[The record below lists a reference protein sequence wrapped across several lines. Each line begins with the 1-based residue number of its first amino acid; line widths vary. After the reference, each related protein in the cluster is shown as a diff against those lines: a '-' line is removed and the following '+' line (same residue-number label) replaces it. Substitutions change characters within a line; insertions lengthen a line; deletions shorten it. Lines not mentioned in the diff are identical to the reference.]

1 MAERGARWALFA
13 TTLFIAGCSAQ
24 ADPVVKP
31 KAKAAHAAVAASAA
45 GPAGRRAYFGE
56 LHLHTAYSFDAWSL
70 MGAKTTPDQALKFA
84 RGEVIPFGKT
94 HAQRAWPLDFAA
106 VTDHSENMGVMNQ
119 LDDPTS
125 GFSLSAIGK
134 KIIADPPSAFY
145 ILKNAVDK
153 RQPIPDMN
161 AKPAMKTAWDIEM
174 KAANA
179 NYQPGKFTAFIA
191 YEWSSMKQGRYN
203 LHRNVIF
210 SGDKAPLPFTSADSP
225 RPEDL
230 WTYLEKNRAQGV
242 EALAIPHN
250 GNVSGGLMYDWN
262 DSDGRPI
269 DEKYAQRRALN
280 EPLTE
285 IVQNK
290 GQSETN
296 PELSSSDEFA
306 NFEIFDHLLT
316 HPEEKSKSHGSY
328 IREAFGRGLVI
339 EQKVGANPYKMGVVG
354 ASDIHNGL
362 SASDENAMA
371 GGPFGIDPKTML
383 PDREEAKKRLNLV
396 PTPALI
402 DEQAEADG
410 KPHQP
415 EDNTIFSSAGLTG
428 VWAEANTREA
438 IFAALKRKETFATS
452 GPRIRVRAFGGW
464 NFGRGTLAEPNWV
477 AKAYASGAPMGGDLP
492 ARPATAKAPSFIVQA
507 MKAPD
512 SGNLDRIQVVKV
524 WLDGQGY
531 KEKVFDVALSGGRKV
546 DPRTG
551 RAPPVGN
558 TVDLKTGKYANT
570 IGAPVLQTVWRDPEF
585 NAATPAVYYV
595 RVLEIPTP
603 RWTTLLAIARHLPF
617 PKERAKTIQERA
629 YGSPIWYT
637 PAGSKVA
644 KLSARNMGAGAASAG
659 GR

>member
-1 MAERGARWALFA
+1 MTERSARWALFA

-31 KAKAAHAAVAASAA
+31 KAKAAHAAVAASGSAA
-45 GPAGRRAYFGE
+45 DRRVYFGE

-70 MGAKTTPDQALKFA
+70 MGTKTTPEQAYDFMQ
-84 RGEVIPFGKT
+84 GKPV
-94 HAQRAWPLDFAA
+94 HVEGVWQKRAWPLDFAA

-119 LDDPTS
+119 LDDPNS
-125 GFSLSAIGK
+125 AFSMTEIGK
-134 KIIADPPSAFY
+134 QIAKNPPSAFY

-153 RQPIPDMN
+153 RQPIPGMN
-161 AKPAMKTAWDIEM
+161 AKPAMKSAWEREM
-174 KAANA
+174 AAANS
-179 NYQPGKFTAFIA
+179 NYKPGKFTTFIA
-191 YEWSSMKQGRYN
+191 YEWSSMNQGKYN

-210 SGDKAPLPFTSADSP
+210 KGDKAPLPFTSGDSP

-230 WTYLEKNRAQGV
+230 WTYLERNRAEGV
-242 EALAIPHN
+242 EAIAIPHN

-269 DEKYAQRRALN
+269 SEAYAQRRALN

-290 GQSETN
+290 GQSETT

-316 HPEEKSKSHGSY
+316 HPEEKSKPHGSY

-339 EQKVGANPYKMGVVG
+339 EQKVGTNPFKYGVVG
-354 ASDIHNGL
+354 GADIHNGL
-362 SASDENAMA
+362 ETTDENAMA
-371 GGPFGIDPKTML
+371 GGPFGIDPHTAL
-383 PDREEAKKRLNLV
+383 PSREEAKHRLNLV

-402 DEQAEADG
+402 DEAAEAKG
-410 KPHQP
+410 TAHIN
-415 EDNTIFSSAGLTG
+415 EDDTIFSSAGLTG
-428 VWAEANTREA
+428 VWAEHNDRDS

-452 GPRIRVRAFGGW
+452 GTRLRVRMFGGW
-464 NFGRGTLAEPNWV
+464 NFGPGTLAEPNWV
-477 AKAYASGAPMGGDLP
+477 AKAYAEGAPMGADMP
-492 ARPATAKAPSFIVQA
+492 ARPAAAKAPSFIVQA

-546 DPRTG
+546 NPRTG

-603 RWTTLLAIARHLPF
+603 RWTTLLAIKRHLPF
-617 PKERAKTIQERA
+617 PPNRDKTIQERA

-644 KLSARNMGAGAASAG
+644 KLSARAVGAASAG

>member
-1 MAERGARWALFA
+1 MESRMAERGGRWALLA

-24 ADPVVKP
+24 ADPIVKP
-31 KAKAAHAAVAASAA
+31 KAKAAPASAA
-45 GPAGRRAYFGE
+45 AASGPAGRRAYFGE

-70 MGAKTTPDQALKFA
+70 MSTKTTPDQALKFA
-84 RGEVIPFGKT
+84 RGEAIPFGDT

-134 KIIADPPSAFY
+134 KIIADHASAFY

-153 RQPIPDMN
+153 RQPVPDMN
-161 AKPAMKTAWDIEM
+161 AKPAMKSAWELQI
-174 KAANA
+174 KAANS
-179 NYQPGKFTAFIA
+179 NYQPGKFTTFIA
-191 YEWSSMKQGRYN
+191 YEWSSMNQGRYN

-210 SGDKAPLPFTSADSP
+210 SGSTAPLPFTSGDSP
-225 RPEDL
+225 KPEDL
-230 WTYLEKNRAQGV
+230 WTYLEKNRVEGV

-262 DSDGRPI
+262 NSDGRPI
-269 DEKYAQRRALN
+269 DEAYAQRRALN

-290 GQSETN
+290 GQSETV

-316 HPEEKSKSHGSY
+316 HPEEKSRPHGSY

-339 EQKVGANPYKMGVVG
+339 QQKVGANPYKMGVVG
-354 ASDIHNGL
+354 ASDIHNGI
-362 SASDENAMA
+362 SASDESAMA

-383 PDREEAKKRLNLV
+383 PTREEAKRRLNLA

-428 VWAEANTREA
+428 VWAEQNTREA

-464 NFGRGTLAEPNWV
+464 DFGANSLSEPGWV
-477 AKAYASGAPMGGDLP
+477 AKAYAKGAPMGGDLP
-492 ARPATAKAPSFIVQA
+492 AKPAAAKAPSFIVQA
-507 MKAPD
+507 MKAPE

-546 DPRTG
+546 DPKTG
-551 RAPPVGN
+551 KAPPVGD
-558 TVDLKTGKYANT
+558 TVDLKTGKYANS
-570 IGAPVLQTVWRDPEF
+570 IGAAVLQTVWRDPEF

-603 RWTTLLAIARHLPF
+603 RWTTLLAIKRHLPF
-617 PKERAKTIQERA
+617 PKERSKTIQERA

-637 PAGSKVA
+637 PAGGKVA
-644 KLSARNMGAGAASAG
+644 LREGATAG
-659 GR
+659 SGR

>member
-1 MAERGARWALFA
+1 MGSRMKEFRGRWPVLAA
-13 TTLFIAGCSAQ
+13 TLFVAGCTAQ
-24 ADPVVKP
+24 AQTATKRAPS
-31 KAKAAHAAVAASAA
+31 AAHAAAS
-45 GPAGRRAYFGE
+45 PADRRAYFGE

-70 MGAKTTPDQALKFA
+70 MGTKTSPDQALKFA
-84 RGEVIPFGKT
+84 RGETIPFGAT
-94 HAQRAWPLDFAA
+94 HAHRAWPLDFAA

-119 LDDPTS
+119 LDDPTTA
-125 GFSLSAIGK
+125 FSLSAVGQ
-134 KIIADPPSAFY
+134 KIIKDTSSAFY

-153 RQPIPDMN
+153 RQPIPEMN
-161 AKPAMKTAWDIEM
+161 AKAAMRSAWDVEM

-179 NYQPGKFTAFIA
+179 NYQPGKFTTFIA
-191 YEWSSMKQGRYN
+191 YEWSSMNQGKYN

-210 SGDKAPLPFTSADSP
+210 KDDRAPLPFTSADSP
-225 RPEDL
+225 KPEDL
-230 WTYLEKNRAQGV
+230 WTYLEKNRAAGV

-262 DSDGRPI
+262 NSEGRPI
-269 DEKYAQRRALN
+269 DEAYAQRRALN

-285 IVQNK
+285 IAQNK

-339 EQKVGANPYKMGVVG
+339 QQRVGANPYKMGVVG

-383 PDREEAKKRLNLV
+383 PDRETAKHRLNLV

-402 DEQAEADG
+402 DEQAEATG
-410 KPHQP
+410 TAHIN

-428 VWAEANTREA
+428 VWAEQNTRDA

-452 GPRIRVRAFGGW
+452 GTRIRVRAFGGW
-464 NFGRGTLAEPNWV
+464 FFGADALARPDWV
-477 AKAYASGAPMGGDLP
+477 AKAYATGAPMGSDLP
-492 ARPATAKAPSFIVQA
+492 ARPAAAKAPSFIVQA

-524 WLDGQGY
+524 WLDGQDY

-551 RAPPVGN
+551 KTPAVGD
-558 TVDLKTGKYANT
+558 TVDLKTGAYTNT
-570 IGAPVLQTVWRDPEF
+570 IGAPVLQAVWRDPEF
-585 NAATPAVYYV
+585 DGSRPAVYYV

-603 RWTTLLAIARHLPF
+603 RWTTLLAIKRHLPF
-617 PKERAKTIQERA
+617 APGRDKTIQERA
-629 YGSPIWYT
+629 WGSPIWYT
-637 PAGSKVA
+637 PSGT
-644 KLSARNMGAGAASAG
+644 KLAAR
-659 GR
+659 

>member
-1 MAERGARWALFA
+1 MGARTGERGCRWALMA

-24 ADPVVKP
+24 ADPVAKP
-31 KAKAAHAAVAASAA
+31 TAHKAAIPAAAA
-45 GPAGRRAYFGE
+45 PAGRRAYFGE

-70 MGAKTTPDQALKFA
+70 MGTKTTPDQALKFA
-84 RGEVIPFGKT
+84 RGETIPFGAT
-94 HAQRAWPLDFAA
+94 HAHRAWPLDFAA

-119 LDDPTS
+119 LDHPPNA
-125 GFSLSAIGK
+125 FSLSDVGK
-134 KIIADPPSAFY
+134 RIIKDPASAFY

-153 RQPIPDMN
+153 RTPIPELN
-161 AKPAMKTAWDIEM
+161 AKPAMKNAWEVE
-174 KAANA
+174 KQAANG
-179 NYQPGKFTAFIA
+179 NYQPGKFTTFIA
-191 YEWSSMKQGRYN
+191 YEWSSMNQGRYN

-210 SGDKAPLPFTSADSP
+210 KGDDAPMPFTSADSP
-225 RPEDL
+225 KPEDL
-230 WTYLEKNRAQGV
+230 WTYLEKNRAAGV

-262 DSDGRPI
+262 DSAGRPI
-269 DEKYAQRRALN
+269 DEAYAQRRALN

-285 IVQNK
+285 IAQNK

-339 EQKVGANPYKMGVVG
+339 LQKVGANPYKMGVVG

-371 GGPFGIDPKTML
+371 GGPFGIDPNTML
-383 PDREEAKKRLNLV
+383 PDVETAKHRLNLV

-402 DEQAEADG
+402 DEQAEASG
-410 KPHQP
+410 SEHQN
-415 EDNTIFSSAGLTG
+415 EDQTIFSSAGLTG
-428 VWAEANTREA
+428 VWAEQNTREA

-464 NFGRGTLAEPNWV
+464 SFTAAMLAKSDWV
-477 AKAYASGAPMGGDLP
+477 AKAYANGTPMGGDLS
-492 ARPATAKAPSFIVQA
+492 ARPTGAKAPSFIVQA
-507 MKAPD
+507 MKAPE
-512 SGNLDRIQVVKV
+512 SGNLDRVQMVKV
-524 WLDGQGY
+524 WLDGDGY
-531 KEKVFDVALSGGRKV
+531 KEKVFDVALSGGRRV

-551 RAPPVGN
+551 KAPPVGD
-558 TVDLKTGKYANT
+558 TVDLKTGKYTNT
-570 IGAPVLQTVWRDPEF
+570 VGAPVLQTVWRDPEF
-585 NAATPAVYYV
+585 DASRPAVYYV

-603 RWTTLLAIARHLPF
+603 RWTTLLAIKRHLPF
-617 PKERAKTIQERA
+617 APHRDKTIQERA
-629 YGSPIWYT
+629 WGSPIWFT
-637 PAGSKVA
+637 PPGAKVA
-644 KLSARNMGAGAASAG
+644 QIAGPD
-659 GR
+659 RR

>member
-1 MAERGARWALFA
+1 MTERSARWALFA

-31 KAKAAHAAVAASAA
+31 KAAHAAVADSGSAA
-45 GPAGRRAYFGE
+45 DRRVYFGE

-70 MGAKTTPDQALKFA
+70 MGAKTTPEQAYDFMQ
-84 RGEVIPFGKT
+84 GKPV
-94 HAQRAWPLDFAA
+94 HVDGVWQKRAWPLDFAA

-119 LDDPTS
+119 LDDPKS
-125 GFSLSAIGK
+125 AFSLTEIGK
-134 KIIADPPSAFY
+134 QIAKNPPSAFY

-153 RQPIPDMN
+153 RQPIPGIN
-161 AKPAMKTAWDIEM
+161 AKPAMKSAWEREM
-174 KAANA
+174 AAANN
-179 NYQPGKFTAFIA
+179 NYKPGKFTTFIA
-191 YEWSSMKQGRYN
+191 YEWSSMNQGKYN

-210 SGDKAPLPFTSADSP
+210 KGDKAPLPFTSGDSP

-230 WTYLEKNRAQGV
+230 WTYLERNRAEGV
-242 EALAIPHN
+242 DAIAIPHN

-269 DEKYAQRRALN
+269 SEAYAQRRALN

-290 GQSETN
+290 GQSETT

-316 HPEEKSKSHGSY
+316 HPEEKSKAHGSY

-339 EQKVGANPYKMGVVG
+339 EQRVGVNPYKLGVVG
-354 ASDIHNGL
+354 GADIHNGL
-362 SASDENAMA
+362 ETTDENAMA
-371 GGPFGIDPKTML
+371 GGPFGIDPNTAL
-383 PDREEAKKRLNLV
+383 PSREEAKHRLNLV

-402 DEQAEADG
+402 DEAAEAKG
-410 KPHQP
+410 TAHIN
-415 EDNTIFSSAGLTG
+415 EDDTIFSSAGLTG
-428 VWAEANTREA
+428 VWAEHNDRDS

-452 GPRIRVRAFGGW
+452 GTRMRVRMFGGW
-464 NFGRGTLAEPNWV
+464 TFGQGTLAGPNWV
-477 AKAYASGAPMGGDLP
+477 ARAYATGAPMGADMP

-546 DPRTG
+546 NPRTG

-603 RWTTLLAIARHLPF
+603 RWTTLLAIKRHLPF
-617 PKERAKTIQERA
+617 PPNRDKTIQERA

-644 KLSARNMGAGAASAG
+644 KLSARELGAGAAAAG